1 MTNSEL
7 KIIANQILREEGQE
21 LINAAD
27 RIQDN
32 VVQAFEIIKDHPGKV
47 VICGMGKSGLVA
59 QKIAATL
66 CSIGTK
72 AVFLHAAEAVHGDL
86 GIYAPGDPTI
96 LISKS
101 GATEEL
107 MRLIPILKE
116 FESPLIGIIG
126 NMRSPLVDQMD
137 VVLDASVKKE
147 ADPLGIVPT
156 SSTTLT
162 MAIGDALAAVL
173 MGNRGF
179 NHEDFAKLHPAGDL
193 GRRLR
198 LTVAHIMQPIENVAA
213 VMIDDPVRK
222 VVIEMTEKPQGAA
235 LVMDGDSLLLGIVTE
250 GDLRRC
256 LANNGDID
264 QLKVAEVMTS
274 NPIYISKDA
283 LLKDAITLM
292 EDRKSQISV
301 LPVSTAMG
309 SPVRVYC
316 AFTISIRRT
325 CFKYYLYDSHLTS

>member
-72 AVFLHAAEAVHGDL
+72 GVFLHAAEAVHGDL

-116 FESPLIGIIG
+116 FESPLIGIIATIFKLFNDSFLG
-126 NMRSPLVDQMD
+126 YETSPDID
-137 VVLDASVKKE
+137 SK
-147 ADPLGIVPT
+147 
-156 SSTTLT
+156 TLT
-162 MAIGDALAAVL
+162 
-173 MGNRGF
+173 
-179 NHEDFAKLHPAGDL
+179 
-193 GRRLR
+193 
-198 LTVAHIMQPIENVAA
+198 T
-213 VMIDDPVRK
+213 
-222 VVIEMTEKPQGAA
+222 
-235 LVMDGDSLLLGIVTE
+235 
-250 GDLRRC
+250 
-256 LANNGDID
+256 
-264 QLKVAEVMTS
+264 
-274 NPIYISKDA
+274 
-283 LLKDAITLM
+283 
-292 EDRKSQISV
+292 
-301 LPVSTAMG
+301 
-309 SPVRVYC
+309 
-316 AFTISIRRT
+316 
-325 CFKYYLYDSHLTS
+325 

>member
-7 KIIANQILREEGQE
+7 KIIASQTLREEGQE

-27 RIQDN
+27 RVQDN

-126 NMRSPLVDQMD
+126 NMKSPLVDQMD

-198 LTVAHIMQPIENVAA
+198 LTVAHIMQPIKNVA
-213 VMIDDPVRK
+213 VVKINDSVRK
-222 VVIEMTEKPQGAA
+222 VVIEMTEKPQGGA
-235 LVMDGDSLLLGIVTE
+235 LVMDGDSMLLGIVTE

-264 QLKVAEVMTS
+264 QLKVTEVMTS

-283 LLKDAITLM
+283 LLKDAVTLM

-301 LPVSTAMG
+301 LPVVNGNGKS
-309 SPVRVYC
+309 C
-316 AFTISIRRT
+316 AGLLRLHDIYQTQLF
-325 CFKYYLYDSHLTS
+325 